1 MSTQSSS
8 PDLDQLPPAMPLHT
22 LIIMLLA
29 VALGAFAAAIVLPNW
44 LPGLSQSLLGA
55 NPKRTGICRAPARWW
70 RMACCGCRWRSG
82 LIITNKLARVWP
94 GGPIAFDLHQFASLM
109 GLAFALFHALI
120 LMGDKYINYDL
131 AQVLVP
137 FNSIGYK
144 PVWVG
149 LGQIGFYLL
158 AIVGLSFYV
167 RKRLGNRTWRL
178 DSLSQFPH
186 LRAGAC
192 CTASS
197 PARTPPCWRFASSI
211 GSRAQ
216 SLLFLLG
223 LPHPH
228 HQVRCQETGTRAL
241 LSRSLDFYSSAPGL
255 QQSRGLFHT
264 QI

>member
-1 MSTQSSS
+1 MAPQSSA
-8 PDLDQLPPAMPLHT
+8 PDLDNLPPAMPLPT
-22 LIIMLLA
+22 LIIMLVA
-29 VALGAFAAAIVLPNW
+29 VGLGAFAASIVLPNW
-44 LPGLSQSLLGA
+44 LPGLSQSLLGSE
-55 NPKRTGICRAPARWW
+55 PKAYWYLSRASATVAYGLLWLS
-70 RMACCGCRWRSG
+70 MALG

-137 FNSIGYK
+137 FNSTGYK

-178 DSLSQFPH
+178 IHYLSFLMFALALLHGIISGTDSSVP
-186 LRAGAC
+186 AIGAFYWV
-192 CTASS
+192 TG
-197 PARTPPCWRFASSI
+197 I
-211 GSRAQ
+211 
-216 SLLFLLG
+216 SLLFLFVYRVL
-223 LPHPH
+223 
-228 HQVRCQETGTRAL
+228 VTRFAA
-241 LSRSLDFYSSAPGL
+241 RKQA
-255 QQSRGLFHT
+255 RT
-264 QI
+264 V